1 MMNQYLVI
9 LGTNIPEI
17 RNVMN
22 LTQEELANMMGVSR
36 PTIVK
41 LEQDPSKLSKAL
53 AYALFGSVTFEIKK
67 RIKQVQSID
76 HSKYDSIEKLGIFV
90 TDLKEATSISN
101 QGLGKIAT
109 VGLSALIPGIGTLLA
124 AGLKTGWDSLNNI
137 DPKKAIS
144 KWDEKKAEK
153 ILEMIQKKISN
164 DEKKLLECFN
174 IPSLTIEMFGEE
186 IEKGEEEDYD
196 LW

>member
-1 MMNQYLVI
+1 LVFH
-9 LGTNIPEI
+9 
-17 RNVMN
+17 
-22 LTQEELANMMGVSR
+22 
-36 PTIVK
+36 
-41 LEQDPSKLSKAL
+41 
-53 AYALFGSVTFEIKK
+53 LF
-67 RIKQVQSID
+67 
-76 HSKYDSIEKLGIFV
+76 
-90 TDLKEATSISN
+90 
-101 QGLGKIAT
+101 
-109 VGLSALIPGIGTLLA
+109 SALIPGIGSLLA
-124 AGLKTGWDSLNNI
+124 TGIKTGWDSLNNL

-144 KWDEKKAEK
+144 KWDEEKAEK